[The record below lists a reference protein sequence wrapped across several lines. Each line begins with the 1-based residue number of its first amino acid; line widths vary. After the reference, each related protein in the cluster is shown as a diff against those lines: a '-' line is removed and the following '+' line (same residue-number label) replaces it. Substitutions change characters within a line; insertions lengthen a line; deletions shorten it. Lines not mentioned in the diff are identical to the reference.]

1 MVTAVLLL
9 TLFSSVSVLQPSL
22 PLGDLMRVAFL
33 TAIRRLEIREAP
45 DPGKP
50 GAGEVLL
57 HVDTVGVCGSDVH
70 YYNTGRIGSAV
81 VKFPERLGH
90 ECAGTVVEAGEGVTA
105 LRTGDRVAVD
115 PLIFCGECDQC
126 RTGHE
131 NLCRRQRFLGHPGQA
146 PGALAE
152 YLLMP
157 AVCCYPV
164 PESMDQSQA
173 AMVEPFSIGVY
184 AQRLAKTQ
192 PGSKIAI
199 LGSGPIGLS
208 VLLACRAA
216 SEAAIYSTDLR
227 QERLEAAEC
236 SGAVWSG
243 NPRET
248 DVVSAIKQHE
258 PEGIDCAFECAGE
271 QETLDQA
278 LEILKPGGRLMIVGI
293 PEVDAIRFN
302 PHTLRRKE
310 IAVLS
315 VRRQNRCTGPAID
328 LIANG
333 VANVDPLVT
342 HHFPLSEADA
352 AHDLV
357 ARYADGVIKAMI
369 HIP

>member
-1 MVTAVLLL
+1 MK
-9 TLFSSVSVLQPSL
+9 
-22 PLGDLMRVAFL
+22 VAFL
-33 TAIRRLEIREAP
+33 TGIRQLEVRDAP

-57 HVDTVGVCGSDVH
+57 HIDTVGVCGSDVH
-70 YYNTGRIGSAV
+70 YYTTGRIGSAV

-90 ECAGTVVEAGEGVTA
+90 ECAGTVVETGEGVTA
-105 LRTGDRVAVD
+105 FRTGDRVAVD

-126 RTGHE
+126 RRGRE
-131 NLCRRQRFLGHPGQA
+131 NLCRRQKFLGHPGQA

-157 AVCCYPV
+157 AICCYPV

-184 AQRLAKTQ
+184 AQRVAATQ
-192 PGSKIAI
+192 PGSRIAI

-216 SEAAIYSTDLR
+216 SEGAIYSTDLHP
-227 QERLEAAEC
+227 ERLGAAERA
-236 SGAVWSG
+236 GAVWSG

-248 DVVSAIKQHE
+248 DVVSAIKQRE
-258 PEGIDCAFECAGE
+258 PEGIDYVFDCAGE

-278 LEILKPGGRLMIVGI
+278 LEILKPGGKLMIVGI
-293 PEVDAIRFN
+293 PEVDAISFN

-310 IAVLS
+310 ITVVS
-315 VRRQNRCTGPAID
+315 VRRQNRCTGAAID
-328 LIANG
+328 LIASG

-342 HHFPLSEADA
+342 HHFPLGEVNA

-369 HIP
+369 HLN